1 VSWTIDSLLPAF
13 DKRERH
19 GRWIKASPERVWAA
33 LTALRMSD
41 LRCSTALMRLRGG
54 PPAWFGP
61 LDGLDRPAL
70 EAFAP
75 RQVAAREP
83 EELLL
88 ADIGSYASMN
98 PKRADIPRGDA
109 QAFHDF
115 AEPGW
120 CKVVMNFLLVP
131 ERDGTRLG
139 TETRVAATDPVTRR
153 RFGLYWMMIRA
164 GSGLI
169 RHDILA
175 GVARLAEKDHTA
187 MTGQ

>member
-13 DKRERH
+13 DKREQH

-33 LTALRMSD
+33 LVALRMSD
-41 LRCSTALMRLRGG
+41 LRYSTALMRLRGG
-54 PPAWFGP
+54 PPAWFGT
-61 LDGLDRPAL
+61 LDGLDRPAM

-75 RQVAAREP
+75 REVAAREP

-88 ADIGSYASMN
+88 ADIGSYTSMN
-98 PKRADIPRGDA
+98 PERADIPRGDA

-115 AEPGW
+115 TEPGW
-120 CKVVMNFLLVP
+120 CKVVMNFLLAP
-131 ERDGTRLG
+131 ERDGTRLT
-139 TETRVAATDPVTRR
+139 TETRVAATDPATRR
-153 RFGLYWMMIRA
+153 KFGLYWMMIRA
-164 GSGLI
+164 GSGVI